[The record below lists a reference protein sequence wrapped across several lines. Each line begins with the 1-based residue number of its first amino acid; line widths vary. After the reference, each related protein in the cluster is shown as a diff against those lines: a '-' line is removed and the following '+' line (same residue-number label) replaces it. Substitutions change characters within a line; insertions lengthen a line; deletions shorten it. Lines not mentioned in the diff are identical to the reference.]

1 MLNQYDIDI
10 IKQRLQ
16 NGEDVY
22 LYYVA
27 SLIET
32 REGLLDEHIYK
43 SVPHYTVVKVKCTDV
58 VNAYFELLNF
68 KNNPDNYH
76 IETEETY
83 LAPSS
88 KYIKYYS
95 VPNKKESYDKDFTA
109 SMPSIIYG
117 YRRKLIEHKCG
128 EDKIT
133 EFNEESPV
141 KPVYT
146 NNPEYGDLHGQAL
159 QDALDTGLLDWK
171 YMKVDAPIYDDGI
184 NYYYIYTD
192 WYILDIEN
200 FPRTEKPLIN
210 TKQYS
215 TYFMDIY
222 DAFNYMRQ
230 LEA

>member
-16 NGEDVY
+16 NDEEVY

-27 SLIET
+27 NLIEI
-32 REGLLDEHIYK
+32 REGVLDEHIYK
-43 SVPHYTVVKVKCTDV
+43 SVPQYTVIRVKCTDV
-58 VNAYFELLNF
+58 VNAYSEVLNF

-76 IETEETY
+76 VEEEETY
-83 LAPSS
+83 ITPSN

-117 YRRKLIEHKCG
+117 YRRKIISRHNG
-128 EDKIT
+128 EDVIS

-141 KPVYT
+141 KPIYT
-146 NNPEYGDLHGQAL
+146 NNPEYGNYNSQQIKDC
-159 QDALDTGLLDWK
+159 LDTGLLDWK
-171 YMKVDAPIYDDGI
+171 YMKVDKPIIDDGI
-184 NYYYIYTD
+184 EYYYIYTD

-210 TKQYS
+210 TKSYS
-215 TYFMDIY
+215 TYFLDIY
-222 DAFNYMRQ
+222 DAFNYKKQ